1 MSQLKHLGRVLVIA
15 PHPDDEILGCGG
27 TIARLA
33 AEGHEVHVAIATQGC
48 PPAFS
53 EESVEQVRR
62 EMKRAHEIVRVTRTH
77 VLDLPAA
84 ALDQVPAS
92 ELNAKIGRLVD
103 EVEPDTLFLPFIGDI
118 HGDHQLIFLASMV
131 AARPRHDKAPSRIFC
146 YETLSETNWYAPPT
160 TPAFVPNVFF
170 DITDTL
176 DAKLDAFAAFESQ
189 VRSFP
194 EERSIEAIN
203 ALAQFRGAT
212 VHVRAAEA
220 FMLIR
225 EIARKG

>member
-1 MSQLKHLGRVLVIA
+1 MGELKHLGRVLVIA

-27 TIARLA
+27 TMARLA
-33 AEGHEVHVAIATQGC
+33 AEGHDVHVAIATQGY

-53 EESVEQVRR
+53 EESVAQVRR
-62 EMKRAHEIVRVTRTH
+62 EMTNAHEIVRVTKTH

-92 ELNAKIGRLVD
+92 ELNARLGRLVE
-103 EVEPDTLFLPFIGDI
+103 EVEPDTLFLPFVGDI

-146 YETLSETNWYAPPT
+146 YETLSETNWYAAPI
-160 TPAFVPNVFF
+160 TPAFVPNVFV
-170 DITDTL
+170 DIADTL
-176 DAKLDAFAAFESQ
+176 QVKLDAFAAFESQ
-189 VRSFP
+189 VRRFP
-194 EERSIEAIN
+194 EERSIEAIE
-203 ALAQFRGAT
+203 ALARVRGAA
-212 VHVRAAEA
+212 VHLRAAEG

-225 EIARKG
+225 EIARKA